1 MEIRTTF
8 RPIRKCPQNHNA
20 VHLQS
25 YYYSNY
31 EKIFC
36 FFAIDSNVLLCY
48 GTNSYFHRS

>member
-1 MEIRTTF
+1 MDIRTIF
-8 RPIRKCPQNHNA
+8 APIRQCLQKHNA

-31 EKIFC
+31 EKIFD
-36 FFAIDSNVLLCY
+36 FFANDADVLLRY